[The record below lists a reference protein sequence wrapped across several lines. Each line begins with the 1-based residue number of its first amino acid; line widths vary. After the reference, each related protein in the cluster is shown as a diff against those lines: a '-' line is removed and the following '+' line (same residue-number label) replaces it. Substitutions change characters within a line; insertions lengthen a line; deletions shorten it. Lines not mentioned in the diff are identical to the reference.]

1 MGAQHHEDLMASQPK
16 ITRVE
21 SFQTHPSRYR
31 HWNLSIDGPVATLA
45 LDIDEGN
52 GLRPDDYEL
61 KQNSYDLGVDI
72 ELADAVERIRFEHP
86 GVRSVVLTSNQD
98 RIFCAG
104 ANIKMLATSTHGFKV
119 NFCRYTNET
128 RCGLEDASARS
139 GIRFLAACN
148 GTAAGGGYELAL
160 AADEIILIDDGSSV
174 VSLPEVPLL
183 GVLPGTGGLT
193 RMVDKRGV
201 RRDVA
206 DVFCTKAEGFRAR
219 DAVKHRIID
228 GSFPRSK
235 WEAGV
240 KATAQKLA
248 ESGSVRTGPGIEL
261 TEITRPY
268 KWVTVEHSDD
278 QRVATLTIRSPDAAP
293 PADTDALRSEGDST
307 WSIAAFRELED
318 ALLHLRF
325 THDLVGLILLKTRG
339 DGASVIAHE
348 EALQSIA
355 ADGDWLAREVQL
367 LQARILRRL
376 DNTAKSMFAIIDPG
390 SCFAGIL
397 FEMTLAADRSYMLED
412 EDGEVTVQITASS
425 AGRFPM
431 STGITRLGA
440 RFVGTPDDI
449 GAALATDGPLDAPT
463 ALDLGL
469 VTLAPDDI
477 DWDDE
482 IRIAI
487 EERISLSPD
496 ALTGM
501 EQNLRFVGAETCDS
515 KIFGRLSAWQ
525 NWIFQRPNAVGDE
538 GALTLYGHPTRP
550 RFDWRRT

>member
-1 MGAQHHEDLMASQPK
+1 MGSEPK

-21 SFQTHPSRYR
+21 SFSTHPDRYR
-31 HWNLSIDGPVATLA
+31 HWKLSFDGPVATLA
-45 LDIDEGN
+45 LDIQEGN

-86 GVRSVVLTSNQD
+86 EVKAVVLTSAQD

-128 RCGLEDASARS
+128 RCGIEDASTQS
-139 GIRFLAACN
+139 GIRFLAALN

-160 AADEIILIDDGSSV
+160 TADRIVLVDDGSSA

-193 RMVDKRGV
+193 RLVDKRAI

-206 DVFCTKAEGFRAR
+206 DLFCTKAEGFRAR
-219 DAVKHRIID
+219 DARKLNLID
-228 GSFPRSK
+228 GSFPRSR
-235 WEAGV
+235 WEDGV
-240 KATAQKLA
+240 KQEAAQLAAT
-248 ESGSVRTGPGIEL
+248 GSDRTGPGIEL
-261 TEITRPY
+261 TPVVAPY
-268 KWVTVEHSDD
+268 TWVSVEHAEDG
-278 QRVATLTIRSPDAAP
+278 RLVTLTVRAPDDDP
-293 PADTDALRSEGDST
+293 PTTADALRAAGAST
-307 WSIAAFRELED
+307 WAMAAFRELDD

-325 THDLVGLILLKTRG
+325 TFDRVGLVLLKTSG
-339 DGASVIAHE
+339 DAERVLAHDR
-348 EALQSIA
+348 ALAKLA
-355 ADGDWLAREVQL
+355 ADGDWLAREMEL
-367 LQARILRRL
+367 LRARILRRL
-376 DNTAKSMFAIIDPG
+376 DNTAKSLFAIVEPG
-390 SCFAGIL
+390 SCFVGSL
-397 FEMTLAADRSYMLED
+397 FEMTLAADRTYMLED
-412 EDGEVTVQITASS
+412 EDGDVTVQLTEASD
-425 AGRFPM
+425 GRFPM
-431 STGITRLGA
+431 STGISRLKA
-440 RFVGTPDDI
+440 RFLNDPE
-449 GAALATDGPLDAPT
+449 GAAKALEATEPLDAPS
-463 ALDLGL
+463 AFDLGL

-477 DWDDE
+477 DWEDE
-482 IRIAI
+482 LRIAI
-487 EERISLSPD
+487 EERLSLSPD

-501 EQNLRFVGAETCDS
+501 EQNLRFAGAETCDS

-550 RFDWRRT
+550 KFDFRRT

>member
-1 MGAQHHEDLMASQPK
+1 MGSQPK

-21 SFQTHPSRYR
+21 SFATHPDRYR
-31 HWNLSIDGPVATLA
+31 HWSLAIDGPVATLA
-45 LDIDEGN
+45 LSIDEGN

-86 GVRSVVLTSNQD
+86 AVRTVVITSAQD

-128 RCGLEDASARS
+128 RCGIEDASANS
-139 GIRFLAACN
+139 GIRFLAALN

-160 AADEIILIDDGSSV
+160 AADEIVLIDDRSSV

-193 RMVDKRGV
+193 RLVDKRGI
-201 RRDVA
+201 RRDIA
-206 DVFCTKAEGFRAR
+206 DLFCTKAEGFRAR
-219 DAVKHRIID
+219 DAKRYHLVD
-228 GSFPRSK
+228 DTYPRSK
-235 WEAGV
+235 WDDGV
-240 KATAQKLA
+240 AKKAAEMAATAG
-248 ESGSVRTGPGIEL
+248 ERTGPGIAL
-261 TEITRPY
+261 KPLPSPY
-268 KWVTVEHSDD
+268 RHVVVEHDETG
-278 QRVATLTIRSPDAAP
+278 RMVTLTVRAPTDAP
-293 PADTDALRSEGDST
+293 PADAAALRVEGVDT
-307 WSIAAFRELED
+307 WSMAAFRELED

-325 THDLVGLILLKTRG
+325 TYDQVGLVLLKTTG
-339 DGASVIAHE
+339 DAAGVLAHDARLAE
-348 EALQSIA
+348 LA
-355 ADGDWLAREVQL
+355 AAGDWVAREMEL
-367 LQARILRRL
+367 YRARVLRRL
-376 DNTAKSMFAIIDPG
+376 DNTAKSMFAIIEPG
-390 SCFAGIL
+390 SCFVGSL
-397 FEMTLAADRSYMLED
+397 FEMTLAADRTYMLED
-412 EDGEVTVQITASS
+412 DDGEVTIHPTAASH
-425 AGRFPM
+425 GRYPM
-431 STGITRLGA
+431 STGLSRLEA
-440 RFVGTPDDI
+440 RFACDED
-449 GAALATDGPLDAPT
+449 ALAAARDVDEPLAAPE
-463 ALDLGL
+463 AADLGL
-469 VTLAPDDI
+469 ITLGPDDL

-487 EERISLSPD
+487 EERLSLSPD

-525 NWIFQRPNAVGDE
+525 NWIFQRPNAVGDD

-550 RFDWRRT
+550 KFDFTRT

>member
-1 MGAQHHEDLMASQPK
+1 MASQPK
-16 ITRVE
+16 VTHVE
-21 SFQTHPSRYR
+21 SFQTHPSAYK
-31 HWNLSIDGPVATLA
+31 HWKLSFDGPIATLA
-45 LDIDEGN
+45 LDIQEGN

-86 GVRSVVLTSNQD
+86 EVKTVVLTSAQD

-128 RCGLEDASARS
+128 RCGIEDASENS

-160 AADEIILIDDGSSV
+160 AADRILLVDDGSSV

-193 RMVDKRGV
+193 RMVDKRGI
-201 RRDVA
+201 RRDIS
-206 DVFCTKAEGFRAR
+206 DVFCTKAEGFRSR
-219 DAVKHRIID
+219 DAVKYRIID

-235 WEAGV
+235 WDEGV
-240 KATAQKLA
+240 KKVADEMAATA
-248 ESGSVRTGPGIEL
+248 SDRSGPGMVLPEV
-261 TEITRPY
+261 TRPY
-268 KWVTVEHSDD
+268 RWVEVAHDD
-278 QRVATLTIRSPDAAP
+278 DGRVATITIQAPTSAP
-293 PADTDALRSEGDST
+293 PTTGQALRAEGAAT
-307 WSIAAFRELED
+307 WSVAAMRELDD

-325 THDLVGLILLKTRG
+325 MHDTIGLILLKTTG
-339 DGASVIAHE
+339 DAAQVIAHE
-348 EALQSIA
+348 EALDALAGS
-355 ADGDWLAREVQL
+355 GDWLAREIQL
-367 LQARILRRL
+367 FQARVLRRV
-376 DNTAKSMFAIIDPG
+376 DNTAKSMFAIIEPG

-397 FEMTLAADRSYMLED
+397 FELTLAADRSYMLED
-412 EDGEVTVQITASS
+412 EDGEVTVQVTAAS

-440 RFVGTPDDI
+440 RFVGTPEAI
-449 GAALATDGPLDAPT
+449 QAALDTDGPIDAPE
-463 ALDLGL
+463 AFDLGL

-477 DWDDE
+477 DWEDE

-487 EERISLSPD
+487 EERVSLSPD

-501 EQNLRFVGAETCDS
+501 EQNLRFVGSENCDS

>member
-1 MGAQHHEDLMASQPK
+1 MASQPK
-16 ITRVE
+16 ITHVE

-31 HWNLSIDGPVATLA
+31 HWKLSFDGPIATLA
-45 LDIDEGN
+45 LDIQEGN

-72 ELADAVERIRFEHP
+72 ELSDAVERVRFEHP
-86 GVRSVVLTSNQD
+86 EVKAVVLTSAQD

-128 RCGLEDASARS
+128 RCGLEDASENS

-160 AADEIILIDDGSSV
+160 AADEILLIDDGSSV

-201 RRDVA
+201 RRDIS

-219 DAVKHRIID
+219 DAVKYRIID
-228 GSFPRSK
+228 GSYPRSK
-235 WEAGV
+235 WEDGV
-240 KATAQKLA
+240 RETAARLATTAT
-248 ESGSVRTGPGIEL
+248 ERSGEGIEL
-261 TEITRPY
+261 TEVTQPY
-268 KWVTVEHSDD
+268 QWVEVEHDD
-278 QRVATLTIRSPDAAP
+278 DVRVATITVKSPDGAAP
-293 PADTDALRSEGDST
+293 SSGNALRAEGAST
-307 WSIAAFRELED
+307 WSMAAFRELED

-325 THDLVGLILLKTRG
+325 TYDTIGLILLKTQG
-339 DGASVIAHE
+339 DAEAVLAHDKAIESLAAS
-348 EALQSIA
+348 
-355 ADGDWLAREVQL
+355 GDWLAREIQL
-367 LQARILRRL
+367 YQARVLRRV
-376 DNTAKSMFAIIDPG
+376 DNTAKSLFAIIEPG

-397 FEMTLAADRSYMLED
+397 FELTLAADRSYMLED
-412 EDGEVTVQITASS
+412 EDGEVTVRITDAS

-431 STGITRLGA
+431 STGMTRLGA
-440 RFVGTPDDI
+440 RFVGTPDDVA
-449 GAALATDGPLDAPT
+449 AALATDEALDAPS
-463 ALDLGL
+463 AFDLGL

-477 DWDDE
+477 DWEDE

-487 EERISLSPD
+487 EERVSLSPD

-501 EQNLRFVGAETCDS
+501 EQNLRFVGTENCDS

>member
-1 MGAQHHEDLMASQPK
+1 MASQPK
-16 ITRVE
+16 ITHVE

-31 HWNLSIDGPVATLA
+31 HWHLSFDGAVATLA
-45 LDIDEGN
+45 LDIQEAN
-52 GLRPDDYEL
+52 GLREGDYEL

-72 ELADAVERIRFEHP
+72 ELSDAVERIRFEHP
-86 GVRSVVLTSNQD
+86 EVKAVVLTSAQD

-104 ANIKMLATSTHGFKV
+104 ANIRMLATSTHGFKV

-128 RCGLEDASARS
+128 RCGLEDASANS

-160 AADEIILIDDGSSV
+160 AADRIVLVDDGSSV

-219 DAVKHRIID
+219 DAVKYRIID

-235 WEAGV
+235 WDDGV
-240 KATAQKLA
+240 KQTAA
-248 ESGSVRTGPGIEL
+248 ELVGTASERSGAGIVL
-261 TEITRPY
+261 TEVTRPY
-268 KWVTVEHSDD
+268 RWVDFELDED
-278 QRVATLTIRSPDAAP
+278 GRVATLTVKGPEGAP
-293 PADTDALRSEGDST
+293 PTTGDALRAEGAGT
-307 WSIAAFRELED
+307 WSLAAFRELED

-325 THDLVGLILLKTRG
+325 THDTVGLVLLKTQG
-339 DGASVIAHE
+339 SGADVIAHDDAL
-348 EALQSIA
+348 EALVSG
-355 ADGDWLAREVQL
+355 GDWLAREIQL
-367 LQARILRRL
+367 YQARVLRRL
-376 DNTAKSMFAIIDPG
+376 DNTAKSMFAIIEPG
-390 SCFAGIL
+390 SCFSGIL

-412 EDGEVTVQITASS
+412 EDGEVVVQVTAAS

-431 STGITRLGA
+431 STGITRMAA
-440 RFVGTPDDI
+440 RFVGTPDAIAEALDTTGPI
-449 GAALATDGPLDAPT
+449 AAPEAF
-463 ALDLGL
+463 DLGL

-477 DWDDE
+477 DWEDE
-482 IRIAI
+482 VRIAI
-487 EERISLSPD
+487 EERVSLSPD